1 MELITINF
9 SKMCDYFLFIFLSID
24 STNFNLEDS

>member
-9 SKMCDYFLFIFLSID
+9 SKMCDYFFLIFLSID